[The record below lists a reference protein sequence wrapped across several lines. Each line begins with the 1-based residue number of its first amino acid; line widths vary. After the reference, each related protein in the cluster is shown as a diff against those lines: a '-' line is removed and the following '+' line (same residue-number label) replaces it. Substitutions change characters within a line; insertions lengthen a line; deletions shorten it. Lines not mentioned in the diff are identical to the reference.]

1 MPLVEK
7 NRGYEFPCEI
17 SMDGEKDDTE
27 HVDTICRYFFTVETV
42 EHGHLCRLIE
52 FSWNV

>member
-17 SMDGEKDDTE
+17 SMNGEKDDTE
-27 HVDTICRYFFTVETV
+27 HVDTIYMQVFLY
-42 EHGHLCRLIE
+42 HGDGGARPFVPIHR
-52 FSWNV
+52 V